1 MLARVPE
8 RSVSK
13 DKVIWWKRKIRKR
26 RAGCHLS
33 AKISLVVLI
42 QPLAFAREE
51 SVFCHPEACP
61 VVLLAKVDSPVEAG

>member
-1 MLARVPE
+1 MIQYKRENLLARVFG

-13 DKVIWWKRKIRKR
+13 DKVIRWKRKIRKR

-42 QPLAFAREE
+42 LPLAPHMKDLFFVIL
-51 SVFCHPEACP
+51 S
-61 VVLLAKVDSPVEAG
+61 LAS